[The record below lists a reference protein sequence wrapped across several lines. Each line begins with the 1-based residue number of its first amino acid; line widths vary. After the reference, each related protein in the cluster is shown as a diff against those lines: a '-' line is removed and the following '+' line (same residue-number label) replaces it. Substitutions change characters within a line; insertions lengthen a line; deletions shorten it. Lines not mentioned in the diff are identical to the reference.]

1 MSIPR
6 RSVDLYHQAM
16 YESIRVHV
24 PRQPSEHS
32 SAASS
37 TSATP
42 QSSPTLSTSLV
53 YSRPTDAT
61 KEPGFDLIDDL
72 DDFQLESRFIELDPR
87 AVLLPRN
94 MAADFSEG
102 RLETFVG
109 KPQKELPG
117 TKDAY
122 VSYLVTTKVGTGSL
136 ALLALP
142 SVPPSCSGS

>member
-1 MSIPR
+1 MSQHR
-6 RSVDLYHQAM
+6 NRSDDLYHQAM

-24 PRQPSEHS
+24 PHQPSEHS
-32 SAASS
+32 SASS

-42 QSSPTLSTSLV
+42 QSSPTLTTSPTESWTLHA
-53 YSRPTDAT
+53 PTD
-61 KEPGFDLIDDL
+61 PDFGFIDDFE
-72 DDFQLESRFIELDPR
+72 DSHLESKFIEPDPHT
-87 AVLLPRN
+87 ALLSRN

-122 VSYLVTTKVGTGSL
+122 VSYLVTTKVGT
-136 ALLALP
+136 
-142 SVPPSCSGS
+142 